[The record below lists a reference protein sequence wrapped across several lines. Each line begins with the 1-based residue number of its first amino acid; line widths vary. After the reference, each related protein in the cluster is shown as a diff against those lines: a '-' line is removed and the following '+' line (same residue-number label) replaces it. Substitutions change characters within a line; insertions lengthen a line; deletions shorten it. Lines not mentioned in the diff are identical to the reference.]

1 MQVPITLNAL
11 VLASTLIGV
20 IASLT
25 GCGPREITVHN
36 HPAATQ
42 PAAGRIVFLAGP
54 DSHGP
59 LAHEHEAGSLL
70 LAQVVR
76 ERRPDVETVNIYGG
90 WPADE
95 SVFDGASA
103 VVMYCDGGKGHL
115 VNEHLASFKRLVA
128 AGVGIVALHYCVE
141 VPKGSPSATAMLDA
155 IGGYFE
161 TDWSVNPHWEA
172 DFRRIPEH
180 PVTPGVQ
187 PFTLLDEWY
196 FNMRFVP
203 DMAGVAPILSAVAP
217 PHTMERKN
225 GPHSGNDAVRRLV
238 ANGVPQV
245 VAWAYERPGG
255 GRGFG
260 YTGGHFHANWD
271 NDNARNLVTNA
282 ILWSAGMA
290 PTPIPPEE
298 HDVQA
303 NALHER

>member
-1 MQVPITLNAL
+1 MGDRATLTAL
-11 VLASTLIGV
+11 ALAGTLV
-20 IASLT
+20 TLLT
-25 GCGPREITVHN
+25 GCGPREITVDR
-36 HPAATQ
+36 HPAADA

-70 LAQVVR
+70 LAQAVR
-76 ERRPDVETVNIYGG
+76 ERRADIETINVYGG
-90 WPADE
+90 WPVDE

-103 VVMYCDGGKGHL
+103 IVMYCDGGKRHL
-115 VNEHLASFKRLVA
+115 VNAHLAAFKRLVD
-128 AGVGIVALHYCVE
+128 AGVGIVSLHYCVE
-141 VPKGSPSATAMLDA
+141 VPKDSPSATAMLDA

-172 DFRRIPEH
+172 DFRRLPQH
-180 PVTPGVQ
+180 PVTRGVV

-196 FNMRFVP
+196 FNMRFVTG
-203 DMAGVAPILSAVAP
+203 MANVTPILSAVAP
-217 PHTMERKN
+217 AHTMQRKN

-238 ANGVPQV
+238 AQGVPQV

-290 PTPIPPEE
+290 PAVTPSGTGGGP
-298 HDVQA
+298 A
-303 NALHER
+303 NASPGQ